1 MPLVSVTS
9 SAPAL
14 PDDRASALLQK
25 LSKLL
30 AAELSKPESY
40 VMTTLAAPAKMTFAG
55 TEAPACFVEVKS
67 IGNITPK
74 TTESLSKSL
83 AATLNAELGVARDR
97 IYIEF
102 TDAPAHL
109 WGFNGRT
116 FG

>member
-1 MPLVSVTS
+1 MPFVTVTT

-14 PDDRASALLQK
+14 PDDRASALLHK

-30 AAELSKPESY
+30 ASQLRKPESY
-40 VMTTLAAPAKMTFAG
+40 VMTSLVPRAQMTFAG
-55 TEAPACFVEVKS
+55 TDAPACYVEVKS

-74 TTESLSKSL
+74 TTEALSKEL
-83 AATLNAELGVARDR
+83 CGMLKAELGVPGDR

-102 TDAPAHL
+102 TDAPGHL
-109 WGFNGRT
+109 WGFNGGT